1 MLTQYQKTNTKIK
14 WGTKMKKTI
23 IAANV
28 AAILALGATA
38 TQVQAAEFMDGKLKI
53 NGAAMQSWQSAME
66 VDGAARA
73 PQEAESG
80 FHRLRYA
87 LHFNA
92 QLTDTI
98 SVFAELAEEPN
109 DFGNFF
115 VAQDLA
121 WIQFQKDGLGLRV
134 GNVISTTQNFIEYS
148 DGAVVQSNPLIGN
161 SPVDMITAEEGLWLY
176 GAKDNYTWD
185 AVISKPSFGTDFTKD
200 SGYNFGLRGTVG
212 FDNGLSVGAGLFITN
227 AELNCDTSGNC
238 TDNVGAAI
246 GSLIGVGDGD
256 NYQFGSDSSGVSGTP
271 GRGGHFAIVPGLS
284 ATIWQIDAQYKTDN
298 LKVNAYFGIAQDD
311 YSWADSGI
319 AGYRPVSGSF
329 TNKESEVSFM
339 SVKAKYDINKELYI
353 AARYSMSS
361 NDSEGISG
369 DDGLDRIQVGGGYW
383 IADKVLLKVEYV
395 KQTEE
400 ALSGGQNTDG
410 TGEAEWDGFLAE
422 LSVSF

>member
-1 MLTQYQKTNTKIK
+1 
-14 WGTKMKKTI
+14 MKKTI
-23 IAANV
+23 IAANM
-28 AAILALGATA
+28 AAVLALGITATA
-38 TQVQAAEFMDGKLKI
+38 TQAVEFMDGKLKI

-66 VDGAARA
+66 VDGTARA

-92 QLTDTI
+92 QVTDTI

-109 DFGNFF
+109 DFETFQIS
-115 VAQDLA
+115 QDLA
-121 WIQFQKDGLGLRV
+121 WIQFAKDGLGLRV

-176 GAKDNYTWD
+176 GAHDNITWD
-185 AVISKPSFGTDFTKD
+185 AVLSKPSFNTDFTKD
-200 SGYNFGLRGTVG
+200 SGYNFGLRGTFG
-212 FDNGLSVGAGLFITN
+212 FDNGLSVGAGLFVTN
-227 AELNCDTSGNC
+227 ADLNCDSNGNC
-238 TDNVGAAI
+238 TDNVNAAI
-246 GSLIGVGDGD
+246 GSLIAVGDGD
-256 NYQFGSDSSGVSGTP
+256 NYEFGSDKTGLTGTP
-271 GRGGHFAIVPGLS
+271 GRGSHFAIVPGIS
-284 ATIWQIDAQYKTDN
+284 ATIWQIDAQYKTEN
-298 LKVNAYFGIAQDD
+298 LKLNAYYGIAQDD

-339 SVKAKYDINKELYI
+339 SVKAKYDINKEFYV
-353 AARYSMSS
+353 AARYSQST
-361 NDSEGISG
+361 NESEGISG
-369 DDGLDRIQVGGGYW
+369 NDSLDRIQVGGGYW
-383 IADKVLLKVEYV
+383 IEDKVLLKVEYV

-400 ALSGGQNTDG
+400 ALSGGQSTDG

>member
-1 MLTQYQKTNTKIK
+1 MGK
-14 WGTKMKKTI
+14 KMKKTI

-28 AAILALGATA
+28 AALLALGLTA
-38 TQVQAAEFMDGKLKI
+38 TQVQAVEFMDGKLKI

-66 VDGAARA
+66 VDGFARA
-73 PQEAESG
+73 PQEADSG

-92 QLTDTI
+92 QVTDTI

-109 DFGNFF
+109 DFGNFN

-121 WIQFQKDGLGLRV
+121 WIQFAKDGIGLRV

-176 GAKDNYTWD
+176 GAHDNITWD
-185 AVISKPSFGTDFTKD
+185 AVVSKPSFATDFSKD
-200 SGYNFGLRGTVG
+200 SGYNYGLRGTYG
-212 FDNGLSVGAGLFITN
+212 FDNGLSVGAGLFITT
-227 AELNCDTSGNC
+227 AELNCATDGSC
-238 TDNVGAAI
+238 TDNVDAAI
-246 GSLIGVGDGD
+246 GSLIAVGDGD
-256 NYQFGSDSSGVSGTP
+256 NYQFGSDGTGLTGTP
-271 GRGGHFAIVPGLS
+271 GRGSHFAIVPGIS
-284 ATIWQIDAQYKTDN
+284 ATIWQIDAQYKTEN
-298 LKVNAYFGIAQDD
+298 LKLNAYYGLAQDD
-311 YSWADSGI
+311 YSWADDGI

-329 TNKESEVSFM
+329 TNTESKVSFI
-339 SVKAKYDINKELYI
+339 SVKAKYDINKNVYV
-353 AARYSMSS
+353 AARYSMSTNES
-361 NDSEGISG
+361 AGISS
-369 DDGLDRIQVGGGYW
+369 DDSLDRIQVGGGYW

-400 ALSGGQNTDG
+400 AHSGGQATNG
-410 TGEAEWDGFLAE
+410 EGEAEWDGILAE

>member
-1 MLTQYQKTNTKIK
+1 MR
-14 WGTKMKKTI
+14 KTI

-28 AAILALGATA
+28 AALLALGATA
-38 TQVQAAEFMDGKLKI
+38 TQVQAVEFMDGKLKI

-66 VDGAARA
+66 VDGTARA

-92 QLTDTI
+92 QVTDTI

-109 DFGNFF
+109 DFGNFQIS
-115 VAQDLA
+115 QDLA

-176 GAKDNYTWD
+176 GSSENMTWD
-185 AVISKPSFGTDFTKD
+185 AVVSKPSFATDFTKD
-200 SGYNFGLRGTVG
+200 SGYNYGLRGTVG
-212 FDNGLSVGAGLFITN
+212 LGNGFSLGAGLFITN
-227 AELNCDTSGNC
+227 AELNCDASGAC

-256 NYQFGSDSSGVSGTP
+256 NYQFGSDGTGVSGTP
-271 GRGGHFAIVPGLS
+271 GRGSHFAIVPGLS
-284 ATIWQIDAQYKTDN
+284 ATIWQIDAQYKTDD
-298 LKVNAYFGIAQDD
+298 LLIHAYYGQAQDD

-329 TNKESEVSFM
+329 TEQDSEVSFM
-339 SVKAKYDINKELYI
+339 SVKAKYDINKELYV
-353 AARYSMSS
+353 AARYSQSTNES
-361 NDSEGISG
+361 DGISG
-369 DDGLDRIQVGGGYW
+369 NDSLDRIQLGLGYW
-383 IADKVLLKVEYV
+383 IEDKVLLKIEYV

-400 ALSGGQNTDG
+400 ALSGGQSTNG
-410 TGEAEWDGFLAE
+410 EGEAEWDGLLAE

>member
-1 MLTQYQKTNTKIK
+1 MN
-14 WGTKMKKTI
+14 KTI
-23 IAANV
+23 IVANV
-28 AAILALGATA
+28 AAVLALGITATA
-38 TQVQAAEFMDGKLKI
+38 TQAVEFMDGKLKI

-66 VDGAARA
+66 VDGFARA

-92 QLTDTI
+92 QVSDTI

-109 DFGNFF
+109 DFEVFQMS
-115 VAQDLA
+115 QDLA
-121 WIQFQKDGLGLRV
+121 WIQFAKDGMGLRV

-161 SPVDMITAEEGLWLY
+161 SPVDMITAEQGLWLY
-176 GAKDNYTWD
+176 GAYDNVTWD
-185 AVISKPSFGTDFTKD
+185 AVVSKPSFNTDFTKD
-200 SGYNFGLRGTVG
+200 SGYNFGLRGTFG
-212 FDNGLSVGAGLFITN
+212 FDNGFSVGAGLFVTN
-227 AELNCDTSGNC
+227 ADLNCDSSGNC

-246 GSLIGVGDGD
+246 GSLIAIGDGD
-256 NYQFGSDSSGVSGTP
+256 NYQFGSDSGGVSGTP

-298 LKVNAYFGIAQDD
+298 LKINAYYGIAQDD
-311 YSWADSGI
+311 YSWADSPI

-329 TNKESEVSFM
+329 TDNESEVSFM
-339 SVKAKYDINKELYI
+339 SVKAKYNINKNIYV
-353 AARYSMSS
+353 AARYSMSTNES
-361 NDSEGISG
+361 AGISS
-369 DDGLDRIQVGGGYW
+369 DDSLDRIQVGAGYF
-383 IADKVLLKVEYV
+383 ISDKVLLKVEYV

-400 ALSGGQNTDG
+400 AFSGGQATNG
-410 TGEAEWDGFLAE
+410 GGEAEWDGILAE

>member
-1 MLTQYQKTNTKIK
+1 
-14 WGTKMKKTI
+14 MKKTI

-28 AAILALGATA
+28 AALLALGLTA
-38 TQVQAAEFMDGKLKI
+38 TQVQAVEFMDGKLKI

-66 VDGAARA
+66 VDGFARA
-73 PQEAESG
+73 PQEADSG

-92 QLTDTI
+92 QVTDTI

-109 DFGNFF
+109 DFGNFN

-121 WIQFQKDGLGLRV
+121 WIQFAKDGIGLRV

-176 GAKDNYTWD
+176 GAHDNITWD
-185 AVISKPSFGTDFTKD
+185 AVVSKPSFATDFSKD
-200 SGYNFGLRGTVG
+200 SGYNYGLRGTYG
-212 FDNGLSVGAGLFITN
+212 FDNGLSVGAGLFITT
-227 AELNCDTSGNC
+227 AELNCATDGSC
-238 TDNVGAAI
+238 TDNVDAAI
-246 GSLIGVGDGD
+246 GSLIAVGDGD
-256 NYQFGSDSSGVSGTP
+256 NYQFGSDGTGLTGTP
-271 GRGGHFAIVPGLS
+271 GRGSHFAIVPGIS
-284 ATIWQIDAQYKTDN
+284 ATIWQIDAQYKTEN
-298 LKVNAYFGIAQDD
+298 LKLNAYYGLAQDD
-311 YSWADSGI
+311 YSWADDGI

-329 TNKESEVSFM
+329 TNTESKVSFI
-339 SVKAKYDINKELYI
+339 SVKAKYDINKNVYV
-353 AARYSMSS
+353 AARYSMSTNES
-361 NDSEGISG
+361 AGISS
-369 DDGLDRIQVGGGYW
+369 DDSLDRIQVGGGYW

-400 ALSGGQNTDG
+400 AHSGGQATNG
-410 TGEAEWDGFLAE
+410 EGEAEWDGILAE

>member
-1 MLTQYQKTNTKIK
+1 
-14 WGTKMKKTI
+14 MKKTI

-28 AAILALGATA
+28 AAILALGTA
-38 TQVQAAEFMDGKLKI
+38 AIQVQAAEFMDGKLTI

-87 LHFNA
+87 IHINA

-98 SVFAELAEEPN
+98 SVWAELAEEPN
-109 DFGNFF
+109 DFGNFYM
-115 VAQDLA
+115 AQDLA

-134 GNVISTTQNFIEYS
+134 GNVISTTQSFIEYS

-176 GAKDNYTWD
+176 GSKDNYTWD
-185 AVISKPSFGTDFTKD
+185 AVLSKPSFGTDFTKD

-212 FDNGLSVGAGLFITN
+212 FDNGFSIGAGLFITN
-227 AELNCDTSGNC
+227 AELDCTGGTC
-238 TDNVGAAI
+238 TDAVGASI

-256 NYQFGSDSSGVSGTP
+256 NYQFSSDATGLTGTP
-271 GRGGHFAIVPGLS
+271 GRGSHFAIIPGLS
-284 ATIWQIDAQYKTDN
+284 ATIWQLDVQYKTDN
-298 LKVNAYFGIAQDD
+298 FKLNAYYGQAQDD
-311 YSWADSGI
+311 YSWADAGT
-319 AGYRPVSGSF
+319 AGYRPISGSF
-329 TNKESEVSFM
+329 TDTDSEVNFM
-339 SVKAKYDINKELYI
+339 SVKAKYDVNKNFYL
-353 AARYSMSS
+353 AARYSMSTNES
-361 NDSEGISG
+361 AGITGNDT
-369 DDGLDRIQVGGGYW
+369 LDRIQIGGGYW
-383 IADKVLLKVEYV
+383 IQDKVLLKVEYV

-400 ALSGGQNTDG
+400 ALSGGQMTDG
-410 TGEAEWDGFLAE
+410 TGEAEWDGLLAE

>member
-1 MLTQYQKTNTKIK
+1 
-14 WGTKMKKTI
+14 MKKTI

-28 AAILALGATA
+28 AALLALGSTA
-38 TQVQAAEFMDGKLKI
+38 TQVQAVEFMDGKLKI

-66 VDGAARA
+66 VDGFARA
-73 PQEAESG
+73 PQEADSG

-92 QLTDTI
+92 QVTDTI

-109 DFGNFF
+109 DFGNFN

-121 WIQFQKDGLGLRV
+121 WIQFAKDGLGLRV

-176 GAKDNYTWD
+176 GAHDKVTWD
-185 AVISKPSFGTDFTKD
+185 AVVSKPSFATDFSED
-200 SGYNFGLRGTVG
+200 SGYNYGLRGTVG
-212 FDNGLSVGAGLFITN
+212 FDNGLSFGAGLFITT
-227 AELNCDTSGNC
+227 AELNCDADNLC

-256 NYQFGSDSSGVSGTP
+256 NYQFGSDGTGLTGTP
-271 GRGGHFAIVPGLS
+271 GRGSHFAIVPGLS
-284 ATIWQIDAQYKTDN
+284 ATIWQLDVQYKTDN
-298 LKVNAYFGIAQDD
+298 FKLNAYYGQAQDD

-329 TNKESEVSFM
+329 SNIDSQVNFM
-339 SVKAKYDINKELYI
+339 SIKAKYDINKNVYL
-353 AARYSMSS
+353 AARYSNSTNESDGISS
-361 NDSEGISG
+361 NDA
-369 DDGLDRIQVGGGYW
+369 LDRIQLGLGYW
-383 IADKVLLKVEYV
+383 IEDKVLLKIEYV

-400 ALSGGQNTDG
+400 AFSGGQSTNG
-410 TGEAEWDGFLAE
+410 EGEAEWDGLLAE